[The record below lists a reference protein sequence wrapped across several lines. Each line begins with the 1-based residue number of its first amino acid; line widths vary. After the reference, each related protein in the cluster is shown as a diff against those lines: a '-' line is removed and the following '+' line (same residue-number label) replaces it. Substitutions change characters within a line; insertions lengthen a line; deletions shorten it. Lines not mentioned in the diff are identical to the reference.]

1 MKKLK
6 TIIANDIITTLKSK
20 SYLFT
25 LIGLPVLLVAIVLI
39 VSAVSKNAGGS
50 GQVGQMPGASSGPK
64 AAAILDE
71 SGLIKSIPADV
82 SAQAVLYTDE
92 QAARKDTEEKK
103 LSGFYVFHSDF
114 LQTGNIDYYTV
125 ENMPSFGDPNPGFLN
140 RIVEANLIQA
150 SPELADRIANPM
162 KMETVL
168 PPSQAESAPRG
179 ELAYFLPYAI
189 TMLYYILL
197 IMVSTTMFNSVTKEK
212 ENRVMEILLTSVSP
226 TELLTGKIIAR
237 GFTGL
242 LQVIAWLAGG
252 ALLLKLGARTLPIP
266 ANASIPP
273 SLFFWGIIY
282 FLLGYA
288 IYASLMA
295 GLGAMVPNLREG
307 SQTTIAV
314 IFPLIVPMFFMNNLI
329 VAPNSPI
336 SMFLG
341 FFPLTAPV
349 AMMTR
354 IASGQTPLWQIVLSA
369 LIMAATAYLI
379 VKAAAGL
386 FRAQYLLSSGSFKP
400 GKFYKALIGR

>member
-1 MKKLK
+1 
-6 TIIANDIITTLKSK
+6 
-20 SYLFT
+20 
-25 LIGLPVLLVAIVLI
+25 
-39 VSAVSKNAGGS
+39 
-50 GQVGQMPGASSGPK
+50 
-64 AAAILDE
+64 
-71 SGLIKSIPADV
+71 
-82 SAQAVLYTDE
+82 
-92 QAARKDTEEKK
+92 
-103 LSGFYVFHSDF
+103 
-114 LQTGNIDYYTV
+114 
-125 ENMPSFGDPNPGFLN
+125 
-140 RIVEANLIQA
+140 
-150 SPELADRIANPM
+150 
-162 KMETVL
+162 
-168 PPSQAESAPRG
+168 
-179 ELAYFLPYAI
+179 
-189 TMLYYILL
+189 
-197 IMVSTTMFNSVTKEK
+197 
-212 ENRVMEILLTSVSP
+212 LTSVSP